1 MHTSYA
7 GGAGADAAGIWTRWS
22 DSRVG
27 LTWTSGVGLRRTS
40 CDSNLSLRQHGP
52 VSPAEVQAVCSR
64 LNLPVLRVLQALV
77 KGFHPN
83 TAADSSRQVFKKPP
97 RSKSGTDQLQKTLR
111 YLAFPTLSVGL
122 EVQPASYHS
131 YRISSGLTLR
141 IS

>member
-1 MHTSYA
+1 MRTR
-7 GGAGADAAGIWTRWS
+7 GASPSASEVSDMPALGDAP
-22 DSRVG
+22 G

-83 TAADSSRQVFKKPP
+83 TAADSSRQSF
-97 RSKSGTDQLQKTLR
+97 KTLLVSR
-111 YLAFPTLSVGL
+111 CCFRLK
-122 EVQPASYHS
+122 HS
-131 YRISSGLTLR
+131 ACSLTACGVECLNAHSHSLLR
-141 IS
+141 